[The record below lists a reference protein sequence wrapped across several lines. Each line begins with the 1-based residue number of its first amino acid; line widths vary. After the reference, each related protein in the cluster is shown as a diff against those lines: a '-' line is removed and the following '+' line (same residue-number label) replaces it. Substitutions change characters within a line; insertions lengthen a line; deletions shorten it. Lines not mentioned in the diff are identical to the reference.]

1 MSKSKRRGTNEESP
15 MTLTEFGK
23 AIGITRWGVHKA
35 IKTGRIPAE
44 AVGLDRGKQYIKLPS
59 LAARWWA
66 ESTSIVGRRSDAV
79 DFSNLPEDVL
89 AARKLRDLKLAQVA
103 QARADYFNRAQ
114 PRAGIVSKNVV
125 LAALA
130 SACRDELD
138 SWGDRGTKRRLSAA
152 VRRIQEKVKKEM
164 GVE

>member
-1 MSKSKRRGTNEESP
+1 M
-15 MTLTEFGK
+15 
-23 AIGITRWGVHKA
+23 
-35 IKTGRIPAE
+35 
-44 AVGLDRGKQYIKLPS
+44 
-59 LAARWWA
+59 
-66 ESTSIVGRRSDAV
+66 
-79 DFSNLPEDVL
+79 L
-89 AARKLRDLKLAQVA
+89 AARKLRDLKLAMY
-103 QARADYFNRAQ
+103 ADYKLRELVADNDAARKE
-114 PRAGIVSKNVV
+114 VVNKDVV